1 MGVTTSTARPLAP
14 HNFPW
19 LRPLFRS
26 GLPADRTPVLG
37 NILQEEFQF
46 AFCEVSRHLRKFWA
60 QFRVREQTLCPK
72 IYTRTLRGSF
82 GQRPLRT
89 VFRDILSAVDSVVSE
104 LVVSS
109 LKLSTT

>member
-1 MGVTTSTARPLAP
+1 MRAIATTADPPAHHHIFLPVTMVS
-14 HNFPW
+14 
-19 LRPLFRS
+19 LRV
-26 GLPADRTPVLG
+26 PADRTPVLG

-46 AFCEVSRHLRKFWA
+46 AFCEVSRHLREFWA